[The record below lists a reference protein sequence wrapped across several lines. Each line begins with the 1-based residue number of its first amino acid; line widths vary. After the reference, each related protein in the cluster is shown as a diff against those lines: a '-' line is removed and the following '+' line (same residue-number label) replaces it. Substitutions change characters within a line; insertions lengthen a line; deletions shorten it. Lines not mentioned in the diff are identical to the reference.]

1 MQIPLRTRST
11 IEDYVA
17 TQEWRY
23 ARLSRCPLHPSGGCA
38 FRRHGSYA
46 RLTSPG
52 VRIARCYCPQ
62 GRITF
67 SLLPDFLAAR
77 LPGSLASID
86 RIVGVA
92 ASARSME
99 AAADAARGLDIC
111 LPGAVRWLR
120 RRVVAVR
127 RSVAAVKVM
136 APRLLMPSLPVSDVP
151 GLATLR
157 RALPSQLLY
166 CIPAPLGFQP
176 IRKIGRGGDAGRST
190 PDVTGYMCSGMSL
203 PSDGR
208 QHNAGPDRAFIASY
222 AVPIEVKRC
231 RCISIIPVQPTL
243 PRPPPTIS
251 GASGAR
257 SDGLG
262 QEQRL
267 SI

>member
-17 TQEWRY
+17 TQEWRR
-23 ARLSRCPLHPSGGCA
+23 ARLSRCPLHPNGGCA

-62 GRITF
+62 GRLTF

-77 LPGSLASID
+77 LPGSLAAID
-86 RIVGVA
+86 RSAGIA

-99 AAADAARGLDIC
+99 AAADAARGPDIC

-127 RSVAAVKVM
+127 RSVAAVEVM
-136 APRLLMPSLPVSDVP
+136 APRLARPGLPVGDVP
-151 GLATLR
+151 ALAMLR
-157 RALPSQLLY
+157 RALSPQLLH
-166 CIPAPLGFQP
+166 CIPAPLGFRP
-176 IRKIGRGGDAGRST
+176 IQRIGSGDAAGGSCQHDAGR
-190 PDVTGYMCSGMSL
+190 D
-203 PSDGR
+203 
-208 QHNAGPDRAFIASY
+208 HAFIASY
-222 AVPIEVKRC
+222 ALPIEVKPC
-231 RCISIIPVQPTL
+231 PYMSIISPQPTL

-251 GASGAR
+251 AASGAR
-257 SDGLG
+257 SGGLG